1 MSKILNKINEP
12 CDLKSLNLSQLKTL
26 AEEIRELIIKT
37 VSQNGGHLSSNLGA
51 VEISIALHYVLNTPQ
66 DKIIWDVGHQCY
78 THKILTG
85 RKDKFSTLRQYKGIS
100 GFPKREESIY
110 DSFNTGHSSTSISA
124 SLGIASARDLQGE
137 DYSVVAVIGDGAL
150 TSGIA
155 YEALNNAGALK
166 KKFIIVLNDNEMSIS
181 PNIGALSFYLD
192 RLRTNPRYNR
202 AREEFKCLLE
212 RSSFLKKTDV
222 TKYIKITEKRI
233 KEFLIP
239 GAFFEELG
247 IRYFGPVDG
256 HNLKELIRIFKRI
269 KDLKGTSLIHAITKK
284 GKGYSF
290 SEKNPSLY
298 HSTSPFDYHTGEIK
312 KKKGGKSWSNIFGKT
327 IIKLAKN
334 EKKIVAVT
342 AAMERGTGLSEF
354 KEQFPERFFDT
365 GIAEGHAVT
374 FAAGLAS
381 QGYKPIVAIYST
393 FLQRAYDQVV
403 HDVALP
409 NLPVIFA
416 VDRAGIVGP
425 DGPTHQGVF
434 DIAYLRHLPNLIL
447 SAPATGI
454 ELQNMLWTAI
464 QSNSPFIIRYPKEKV
479 MENEELQEFKSLNIG
494 KAEVIEQ
501 GKDIVILALGS
512 MVKVAKEASRELRKK
527 RIESTLINIRFIKPL
542 DAELIVHLAKSIP
555 RVITIE
561 EGVLS
566 GGFGS
571 AVLELLQDKG
581 IKNCRVKRIGLPN
594 KFVEQGERSELLKKY
609 GLSKEGIIKA
619 VEECLK
625 K

>member
-1 MSKILNKINEP
+1 MSKIIDRINEP
-12 CDLKSLNLSQLKTL
+12 QDLKLLEIDQLKIL
-26 AEEIRELIIKT
+26 AGEIRELIIRT

-51 VEISIALHYVLNTPQ
+51 VEISLALHYVFDTPR

-85 RKDKFSTLRQYKGIS
+85 RKNKFSTIRQYKGIS

-110 DSFNTGHSSTSISA
+110 DSFDTGHSSTSISA
-124 SLGIASARDLQGE
+124 SLGIASARDLQGK

-202 AREEFKCLLE
+202 VREEFKCLLE
-212 RSSFLKKTDV
+212 RSSFLKKTDAA
-222 TKYIKITEKRI
+222 KYIKIMEKRI

-256 HNLKELIRIFKRI
+256 HNLKELIRILKRV
-269 KDLKGTSLIHAITKK
+269 KDLKGTSLIHVITKK

-298 HSTSPFDYHTGEIK
+298 HSASPFDYHTGEIK
-312 KKKGGKSWSNIFGKT
+312 KKKGGESWSNIFGKT

-334 EKKIVAVT
+334 EKKIVAIT
-342 AAMERGTGLSEF
+342 AAMGKGTGLSEF
-354 KEQFPERFFDT
+354 KEQFPKRFFDT

-393 FLQRAYDQVV
+393 FLQRAYDQVI

-416 VDRAGIVGP
+416 IDRAGIVGP

-434 DIAYLRHLPNLIL
+434 DIAYLSYLPNLIL

-454 ELQNMLWTAI
+454 ELQNMLWTAL
-464 QSNSPFIIRYPKEKV
+464 QSNSPFIIRYPKENV
-479 MENEELQEFKSLNIG
+479 ENEKLEEFKSLNIG

-501 GKDIVILALGS
+501 GKDIIILALGS
-512 MVKVAKEASRELRKK
+512 MVKVAKEASQELRKK
-527 RIESTLINIRFIKPL
+527 RIESTVVNIRFIKPL
-542 DAELIVHLAKSIP
+542 DAELIVHLAKNIP

-566 GGFGS
+566 GGFGL

-581 IKNCRVKRIGLPN
+581 IKNCQVKRIGLPD
-594 KFVEQGERSELLKKY
+594 KFIEQGERSELLKKY
-609 GLSKEGIIKA
+609 GLSKEGIIKE

>member
-1 MSKILNKINEP
+1 MSKILDEINEP
-12 CDLKSLNLSQLKTL
+12 QDLKLLEIDQLKIL
-26 AEEIRELIIKT
+26 AGEIRELIIKT

-51 VEISIALHYVLNTPQ
+51 VEISLALHYVLNTPQ

-100 GFPKREESIY
+100 GFPRREESIY

-124 SLGIASARDLQGE
+124 SLGIASARDLQGK

-192 RLRTNPRYNR
+192 RLRTNPQYNR
-202 AREEFKCLLE
+202 VREEFKYLLE
-212 RSSFLKKTDV
+212 RSSFFKKTDV
-222 TKYIKITEKRI
+222 AKYIKITEKRI

-256 HNLKELIRIFKRI
+256 HNLKELIRIFKRVN
-269 KDLKGTSLIHAITKK
+269 DLKGTSLIHVITKK

-298 HSTSPFDYHTGEIK
+298 HSASPFNYNTGEIK
-312 KKKGGKSWSNIFGKT
+312 KKKRGESWSSIFGKT
-327 IIKLAKN
+327 IIKLAKK
-334 EKKIVAVT
+334 EKKIVAIT
-342 AAMERGTGLSEF
+342 AAMGRGTGLSKF
-354 KEQFPERFFDT
+354 KEEFPERFFDT

-393 FLQRAYDQVV
+393 FLQRAYDQVI

-416 VDRAGIVGP
+416 IDRAGIVGP
-425 DGPTHQGVF
+425 DGPTHQGIF
-434 DIAYLRHLPNLIL
+434 DIAYLRYLPNLIL

-454 ELQNMLWTAI
+454 ELQNMLWTAL
-464 QSNSPFIIRYPKEKV
+464 QSNSPFIIRYPKEEVIK
-479 MENEELQEFKSLNIG
+479 NGELQDFKFLNIG

-512 MVKVAKEASRELRKK
+512 MVKVAKEASQELRKEK
-527 RIESTLINIRFIKPL
+527 IESTIVNIRFIKPL
-542 DAELIVHLAKSIP
+542 DAELIVHLVKNIP
-555 RVITIE
+555 RVITVE

-566 GGFGS
+566 GGIGS

-581 IKNCRVKRIGLPN
+581 VKDYRVKRIGLPN
-594 KFVEQGERSELLKKY
+594 KFVEQGERTELLKKY
-609 GLSKEGIIKA
+609 GLSKEGIIKV

-625 K
+625 E